1 MILCTRGCAICLNQ
15 RFVKLAVSTSRVL
28 LFDSLHSDMDG
39 QIGRLYM
46 QCVSISTALAV
57 M

>member
-28 LFDSLHSDMDG
+28 LFDSLDSDMDG